1 MFSTDIRVLYF
12 QSGRLSGL
20 KWSAVSVHH
29 HLGFSPGLAT
39 AAPPEGGGG
48 CFRLQLRTTAGKSL
62 LHTHSPPARF
72 RWWDAKSAKSQT
84 QRRPIP
90 GLRPRHGPQPDRP
103 RYRAHA
109 WNRPGR
115 RPKSHCPLRYLT
127 GSKPAPGTYGSWR
140 DAQAAQHGYRYR
152 RYLTYNAHPART
164 GTAV

>member
-1 MFSTDIRVLYF
+1 MLF
-12 QSGRLSGL
+12 QSIITLVSPPVSPPLHRQKAEEDVFASSFGRRQD
-20 KWSAVSVHH
+20 V
-29 HLGFSPGLAT
+29 
-39 AAPPEGGGG
+39 
-48 CFRLQLRTTAGKSL
+48 GKSL

-164 GTAV
+164 GTAVWCALRRRRPLYRPGGY